1 MLDFHNLFKNK
12 NSVNVIRMDKNIVSL
27 KEIPSP
33 NELLEKYSIT
43 EENKQFILNSRNT
56 IQDILNNTDKRLIV
70 IIGPCSIHDYDT
82 AIEYAS
88 HIKTFQKLYPNLFI
102 VMRVYFEK
110 PRSRH
115 GWKGFIY
122 DPDLNDTFDI
132 NKGLDLARKLCQRL
146 TQLEIPIGCEYLDT
160 ITPQYL
166 SDLISWGAI
175 GARTSESQIHRQ
187 LASGLSS
194 PIGFKNL
201 TDGDYKKAI
210 DGLLSA
216 RYPHQFLGINY
227 NGHACHVSTKGNEH
241 THLILRGGLE
251 PNYYQENIDE
261 ITETLVKENIK
272 TGIIIDCSHGN
283 SQKEYIKQIYVAN
296 SIKRLL
302 TLNKNSIIKGVMIES
317 HINSGNQKLTNTLKT
332 GVSITDGCI
341 NIESSLHVLNI
352 LNSNESKQ
360 LTDLQSIREYL
371 HLFEAPILNLY
382 DAKKTYISDL
392 LITNLNTTDT
402 IVNYD
407 DDLFKIMSTNSE
419 LMCLLHRR
427 LSISEMIA
435 DIKFNMSPMNYLNK
449 MNDFYK
455 LVTDRDVERK
465 ILNRVITYSN
475 LNKEKNKDLFI
486 KIMELSKR
494 IQVKYLEK
502 NITTKKIGYLGST
515 ATFSYEVIHNNFYG
529 VHKGYSTIDDIY
541 TKLNNHEID
550 FGLIPTYNSLIGV
563 VYSIDQKYKSIGT
576 IDHKII
582 LSVFTNNINI
592 NYDTV
597 ETLYI
602 QEIVYKEVIQYTNKK
617 LRSNITIV
625 YCKTTEEGCL
635 KCIQDNTSMT
645 IASTNNKCNFLHLLE
660 DNIVDHNITTFSLIK
675 MESL

>member
-1 MLDFHNLFKNK
+1 MLDFHNSFKNK
-12 NSVNVIRMDKNIVSL
+12 NSVNVIRMDKNIFCI

-43 EENKQFILNSRNT
+43 EDDEQFIVNSRSI
-56 IQDILNNTDKRLIV
+56 IQNILNNNDKRLIV
-70 IIGPCSIHDYDT
+70 IIGPCSIHDYDI
-82 AIEYAS
+82 AVEYAS
-88 HIKTFQKLYPNLFI
+88 HINTFQALYPNLFI

-132 NKGLDLARKLCQRL
+132 NKGLHLARKLCITL
-146 TQLEIPIGCEYLDT
+146 TKLKIPIGCEYLDT

-251 PNYYQENIDE
+251 PNYYQQNIDE
-261 ITETLVKENIK
+261 ITETLVKENIT
-272 TGIIIDCSHGN
+272 TGIIVDCSHGN
-283 SQKEYIKQIYVAN
+283 SQKEYMKQIYVAN

-302 TLNKNSIIKGVMIES
+302 MANEDSIIKGVMIES
-317 HINSGNQKLTNTLKT
+317 HIKSGNQKLTNTLKP

-341 NIESSLHVLNI
+341 DIESSMHVLSI
-352 LNSNESKQ
+352 LNSRENKTM
-360 LTDLQSIREYL
+360 TDLHSIRDYL
-371 HLFEAPILNLY
+371 HLFEVPVLNLY
-382 DAKKTYISDL
+382 DNKEANILDL
-392 LITNLNTTDT
+392 LLTNLTTTNT
-402 IVNYD
+402 IINYD
-407 DDLFKIMSTNSE
+407 DDLFKIINNNSK

-435 DIKFNMSPMNYLNK
+435 NIKFNVSPMNYLNK

-455 LVTDRDVERK
+455 LVTDRDVEKK
-465 ILNRVITYSN
+465 ILNRVSTYSN

-494 IQVKYLEK
+494 IQVQYLEK
-502 NITTKKIGYLGST
+502 YIATKKIGYLGSN
-515 ATFSYEVIHNNFYG
+515 ATFSYELIHSKFYG
-529 VHKGYSTIDDIY
+529 NHKGYPTINEIY
-541 TKLNNHEID
+541 TKLDNKEIEYA
-550 FGLIPTYNSLIGV
+550 LIPTYNSFVGI
-563 VYSIDQKYKSIGT
+563 VYPIDQKYKSIGT
-576 IDHKII
+576 IDHKIV
-582 LSVFTNNINI
+582 LSVFTNNLEID
-592 NYDTV
+592 YDTV
-597 ETLYI
+597 QTLYI
-602 QEIVYKEVIQYTNKK
+602 QEIVYKEVIQYINKK
-617 LRSNITIV
+617 LKSNVNII

-645 IASTNNKCNFLHLLE
+645 IASTNNKCNFLHLLD

-675 MESL
+675 FED